1 MEVNRFLP
9 AVLSICGL
17 ELLVYGIVSDTCVA
31 MEEWVQH
38 PYDHTALDDILP
50 CVDPAM
56 TAEVMSQSKN
66 VTYQIIDMTN
76 GIIANVSNRN
86 FPPQA
91 VPLYYNQ
98 SGPLVPVLCNPYLPD
113 LSPRPCLTEE
123 LHFDNAIWKGYICE
137 TTNTSGSE
145 ICTTIG
151 RLTPTFY
158 YEMTSA
164 VNVTYALYHYGP
176 YLSDLADCTFVRQTF
191 KSISDN
197 SCRGLGQ
204 YSNQSNSAVN
214 IKASSRYVLGRPV
227 SYAVPVFQRRVK
239 SGEGRRC
246 PACPG
251 ALMGETMR
259 GWS

>member
-1 MEVNRFLP
+1 
-9 AVLSICGL
+9 
-17 ELLVYGIVSDTCVA
+17 

-56 TAEVMSQSKN
+56 TAEVMNQSKN
-66 VTYQIIDMTN
+66 VTYQIINIMN
-76 GIIANVSNRN
+76 GMIANVSNRD

-123 LHFDNAIWKGYICE
+123 LHFDNAVWKGYICE
-137 TTNTSGSE
+137 TTSTSGSE

-158 YEMTSA
+158 YQMTSA
-164 VNVTYALYHYGP
+164 VNVTYALYRYGP

-191 KSISDN
+191 KFISDT
-197 SCRGLGQ
+197 SCPGLGQ
-204 YSNQSNSAVN
+204 YSNQVYAGLLVVSIAVMLSL
-214 IKASSRYVLGRPV
+214 IFWVV
-227 SYAVPVFQRRVK
+227 YARERRHRKYGKVFVRLEKPFYQK
-239 SGEGRRC
+239 N
-246 PACPG
+246 
-251 ALMGETMR
+251 
-259 GWS
+259 